1 MTRYRS
7 IPSNN
12 LEFGNHCAPQFLVAL
27 QQAGKLTCVIS
38 QNVDGL
44 HTRSGITRDRLAEL
58 HGSCF
63 VENCGRCRREY
74 VREFELDTVRSH
86 VELCCTERPAMWKS
100 ARV

>member
-1 MTRYRS
+1 M
-7 IPSNN
+7 
-12 LEFGNHCAPQFLVAL
+12 HAVQFLVAL

-63 VENCGRCRREY
+63 VETCGRCRREY
-74 VREFELDTVRSH
+74 VREFELDTVGAPCVLWEDDAAARL
-86 VELCCTERPAMWKS
+86 LCGS
-100 ARV
+100 AGF